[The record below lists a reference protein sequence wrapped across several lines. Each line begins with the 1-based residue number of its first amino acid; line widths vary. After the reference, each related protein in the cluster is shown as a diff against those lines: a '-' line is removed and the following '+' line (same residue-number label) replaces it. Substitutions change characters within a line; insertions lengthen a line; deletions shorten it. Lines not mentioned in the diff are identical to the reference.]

1 MTTKTAMDVKTK
13 NAVLV
18 GGVLLVLGAFALMSF
33 TNKKST
39 PPPSDSEDE
48 PNPFPQGRRCPEGEK
63 PCTGNP
69 SKCYNP
75 LANYAVD
82 PCKF

>member
-1 MTTKTAMDVKTK
+1 MTTKTAMDAKTK
-13 NAVLV
+13 NAFLV

-39 PPPSDSEDE
+39 PAPSDSEDE
-48 PNPFPQGRRCPEGEK
+48 PNPGPVCPQGEK

-69 SKCYNP
+69 GKCYDP
-75 LANYAVD
+75 TINYLVD
-82 PCKF
+82 PCRF